1 MRIRTILAAAA
12 APAALA
18 AILLG
23 TAGTTA
29 ASAATTTTAAP
40 ATLTAAITKAPA
52 PVIAST
58 YEPGL
63 PDTTTV
69 PTGVNSDQGPVWAY
83 DNMTRVI
90 TAKANADG
98 TWTVTFAEGGSYNAI
113 ANPLT
118 GDAWEH
124 TGLFGGHISYIVSST
139 GTPKAANLHHTEP
152 ASATHGSI
160 MGQLFNAPV
169 TVTGGGHYSYSYYGI
184 PGAPHGVMTQV
195 G

>member
-52 PVIAST
+52 PFIAST

>member
-1 MRIRTILAAAA
+1 MKIRTILAAAA
-12 APAALA
+12 VPATLA
-18 AILLG
+18 AALLG

-29 ASAATTTTAAP
+29 ASAATTAAP

-58 YEPGL
+58 FEHGL

-69 PTGVNSDQGPVWAY
+69 PTGVDSDQGPVWAY

-98 TWTVTFAEGGSYNAI
+98 TWTVTFAEGGTYNAI

-118 GDAWEH
+118 GLAWPH
-124 TGLFGGHISYIVSST
+124 VGLFGGHISYIVSSA
-139 GTPKAANLHHTEP
+139 GTPKAANLPRTEP

-160 MGQLFNAPV
+160 MGQFFGGAPV

>member
-1 MRIRTILAAAA
+1 MKIRTILAAAA
-12 APAALA
+12 VPATLA
-18 AILLG
+18 AALLG

-29 ASAATTTTAAP
+29 ASAATIAAP

-83 DNMTRVI
+83 DNMTRMI

-118 GDAWEH
+118 GAAWKH

-139 GTPKAANLHHTEP
+139 GTPKAANLPRTEP
-152 ASATHGSI
+152 ASATHGSV

>member
-1 MRIRTILAAAA
+1 MKVRTILAAAA
-12 APAALA
+12 VPAALA
-18 AILLG
+18 AALLG

-29 ASAATTTTAAP
+29 ASAATTAAP

-58 YEPGL
+58 YEHGL

-98 TWTVTFAEGGSYNAI
+98 TWTVTFAEGGSYHAI

-118 GDAWEH
+118 GHAWKH
-124 TGLFGGHISYIVSST
+124 TGRFGGHISYIVSSA
-139 GTPKAANLHHTEP
+139 GTPKAANLHHAQP

-160 MGQLFNAPV
+160 MAQLFGATV
-169 TVTGGGHYSYSYYGI
+169 AVTGGGHYFYSYYGI